1 MQEHAGTHIHAK
13 PSALAHLAPTT
24 ILSPTTDPSAGMPDH
39 HSSLVLARRRPRGA
53 PLAALAALATLTI
66 APAAQ
71 AQLVPVERSILI
83 HRTPELVWSQAGDYC
98 AIAKWDT
105 ALRSCSVVLGDGSP
119 GTVRRAE
126 RKNGGPPVVDV
137 LVDRGPYSYVYR
149 KLSNHT
155 RGRLQVSPG
164 PDAGTAVVTWQMWLD
179 PLSVPAGPR
188 AEYPQALGD
197 EMQKG
202 LGRIKVLAEQ
212 PVDAAPAYPVREST
226 DAARPSTQGS

>member
-1 MQEHAGTHIHAK
+1 M
-13 PSALAHLAPTT
+13 PAPH
-24 ILSPTTDPSAGMPDH
+24 PTPVIP
-39 HSSLVLARRRPRGA
+39 RRRPRGA
-53 PLAALAALATLTI
+53 LPVALATLI
-66 APAAQ
+66 AASATAH

-83 HRTPELVWSQAGDYC
+83 HRTPEQVWAQAGDYC
-98 AIAKWDT
+98 AIARWDT

-188 AEYPQALGD
+188 AEYPQALGAD
-197 EMQKG
+197 MQKA

-212 PVDAAPAYPVREST
+212 PVDAAPAYPVRESA
-226 DAARPSTQGS
+226 DATRPSTQGS

>member
-1 MQEHAGTHIHAK
+1 
-13 PSALAHLAPTT
+13 
-24 ILSPTTDPSAGMPDH
+24 MPAIQ
-39 HSSLVLARRRPRGA
+39 SSFVLARRRPR
-53 PLAALAALATLTI
+53 AALLATLATLAM
-66 APAAQ
+66 APAAY

-83 HRTPELVWSQAGDYC
+83 HRTPQQVWAQAGDYC

-188 AEYPQALGD
+188 AEYPQALGAD
-197 EMQKG
+197 MQRA

-212 PVDAAPAYPVREST
+212 PVDAAPAYPVRESA
-226 DAARPSTQGS
+226 DAARPSTQGG